1 MFAREGTKAE
11 GAAYRITSA
20 GWQAGRRAREVV
32 AVRTVSGVG
41 ARGKRKRRAGRGRE
55 MRWPAPAPAPRGK
68 DGLSRPPFPFPPGI
82 VGDGDER
89 LPSNFLAF
97 LTALT
102 EWAVESNILGA
113 SWFGPPSEIVLSGL
127 TGLRIA
133 ICCLWPRP
141 ICCHTRPQQ
150 KLGLSQCHLV

>member
-1 MFAREGTKAE
+1 M
-11 GAAYRITSA
+11 
-20 GWQAGRRAREVV
+20 GWDGRAR
-32 AVRTVSGVG
+32 GG
-41 ARGKRKRRAGRGRE
+41 KGNRG
-55 MRWPAPAPAPRGK
+55 
-68 DGLSRPPFPFPPGI
+68 SIRPPSLLAPGI

-150 KLGLSQCHLV
+150 KLTLIHSVIWFENLPNLCHLHVDIILKIYYLHA